1 MGENKVYFENTRNF
15 LRRHKGNRGTTLKFY
30 YLDLL
35 RFLVFDILSVVRLFY
50 GLHLL
55 MIYLA
60 YDFII
65 KAINFDNMNSPLA
78 FSREGKQ
85 HSNTLISIALS
96 LLYTLDWRGGNFLN
110 RFLRMFLSSVPTTTL
125 SCLYLTHRD

>member
-15 LRRHKGNRGTTLKFY
+15 LSRHKGNRNRGTTY
-30 YLDLL
+30 YVDLL

-65 KAINFDNMNSPLA
+65 KAVKIHNMNRPLA
-78 FSREGKQ
+78 FSREGKK

-96 LLYTLDWRGGNFLN
+96 LLYTLDWLGGNFLN
-110 RFLRMFLSSVPTTTL
+110 RFLRMFLSSVPTTAL